1 MPYEG
6 RRGAF
11 WAVLGPDVE
20 MRHTGYD
27 VEAAVAAIRELGAP
41 VDEGML
47 RLLLEPMTSDA
58 ATAEFEALRGA

>member
-1 MPYEG
+1 
-6 RRGAF
+6 
-11 WAVLGPDVE
+11 
-20 MRHTGYD
+20 
-27 VEAAVAAIRELGAP
+27 VAAIRELGAP